1 MKNNFIELTD
11 SNDVKIIL
19 NAMYIIT
26 IEPDKND
33 MVKITLTNYSL
44 PKKFKESYTKVK
56 ALINSPDL

>member
-11 SNDVKIIL
+11 SNDARVIL
-19 NAMYIIT
+19 NAMYIAW

-33 MVKITLTNYSL
+33 SVKISLTNYSL

-56 ALINSPDL
+56 SLINSSEL